1 MKLRLRT
8 GAKTHAVKI
17 DTKPSTTIG
26 DLKKK
31 IFLQETNGTR
41 QPPGNESERNQ
52 EEDDVPHFELSLN
65 GRDVLAD
72 DLTLKESD
80 LRSGDLLH
88 VLGDTSP
95 LLDASAAAVRDPPQ
109 QVSVAQ
115 ALEDILCSKYGF
127 VAEKKDAQQVR
138 RTYSLRKKGSDAVA
152 RAEFVFSD
160 LHHWCTIHATVLG
173 TRCGV
178 YSLTLRK
185 DDVIEQEESLNNNII
200 LPIVRDASLKVGAN
214 PPALLDTV
222 KEELVM
228 KILSFVDEKDLG
240 KLCCVSK
247 VWNHVASDDS
257 LWDGGS
263 KDKYVVNLKK
273 KRKERMR
280 MNRSREERADRL
292 RRLSSGP
299 RFRPHE
305 DHSFPGREAFIGG
318 RLGTMGPGRGGRN
331 RRIGDRFRL
340 T

>member
-8 GAKTHAVKI
+8 GAKTHVVKL
-17 DTKPSTTIG
+17 DTKPSTIG
-26 DLKKK
+26 DLK
-31 IFLQETNGTR
+31 ICLVSLVSCR
-41 QPPGNESERNQ
+41 IPPGNESERS
-52 EEDDVPHFELSLN
+52 EEDDVIANFEVSLN

-88 VLGDTSP
+88 VLGDTS
-95 LLDASAAAVRDPPQ
+95 LLDKNAKISAAAHQ

-115 ALEDILCSKYGF
+115 ALENILCSKYGF
-127 VAEKKDAQQVR
+127 VAEKKEAQR

-185 DDVIEQEESLNNNII
+185 DESFDCEKEVSLLDKIV
-200 LPIVRDASLKVGAN
+200 LPIVRDSSLKVGAN

-222 KEELVM
+222 KEELVL
-228 KILSFVDEKDLG
+228 KILASLGPEDLG

-318 RLGTMGPGRGGRN
+318 RLGSMGPGRGGRN

-340 T
+340 V